1 MSGRR
6 ARVVGVLA
14 FVAIAVGVLT
24 LVAARNEPVALAG
37 GVRLWRLVHMNMVG
51 SLLTLGAGVLG
62 VVAWR
67 RRSTGLALATGA
79 MFSVLALATLVTLGS
94 DANFTGGRGDTFA
107 FYLAMALGPLAIA
120 LTPEV
125 REVPEIREGPEA

>member
-6 ARVVGVLA
+6 AQVVGVLA
-14 FVAIAVGVLT
+14 LVAITVGVLT
-24 LVAARNEPVALAG
+24 LVASRNEPFALAG
-37 GVRLWRLVHMNMVG
+37 GVRLWRLVHMNMLG
-51 SLLTLGAGVLG
+51 SVLTLGAGVLG

-67 RRSTGLALATGA
+67 RRSVGITLATGA
-79 MFSVLALATLVTLGS
+79 SFSMLALATLVTLGS

-107 FYLAMALGPLAIA
+107 FYLAMAIGPLAIA

-125 REVPEIREGPEA
+125 QDAPET

>member
-6 ARVVGVLA
+6 AQVVGILA
-14 FVAIAVGVLT
+14 LTAVVVGLLT
-24 LVAARNEPVALAG
+24 LIAARNAPFALAG
-37 GVRLWRLVHMNMVG
+37 GVRLWRLVHMNMLG
-51 SLLTLGAGVLG
+51 SVLTLGAGALG

-67 RRSTGLALATGA
+67 RRSAGLALAAGA
-79 MFSVLALATLVTLGS
+79 AFSVLALATLVTLGS

-125 REVPEIREGPEA
+125 QEAPDA